1 MLGWWWI
8 DGEEEVRQS
17 GSSMLVVCWGWID
30 GEDEVRQSGSSML
43 VVCWGVARWRGG
55 ETERSCRVV
64 RDRRRSAEH
73 HSTVADSVRRQAA
86 QQIRQLRRRQFTFAL
101 NTHRTRN
108 DMLEGTKVRR
118 YNWHSAGY
126 LAVTYSQ

>member
-1 MLGWWWI
+1 
-8 DGEEEVRQS
+8 
-17 GSSMLVVCWGWID
+17 
-30 GEDEVRQSGSSML
+30 ML
-43 VVCWGVARWRGG
+43 VVCWGVVDRRRGGG

-108 DMLEGTKVRR
+108 DMLYRQRKCADTIGTLPVTWQLLIRSDKILF
-118 YNWHSAGY
+118 YFSAS
-126 LAVTYSQ
+126 TK